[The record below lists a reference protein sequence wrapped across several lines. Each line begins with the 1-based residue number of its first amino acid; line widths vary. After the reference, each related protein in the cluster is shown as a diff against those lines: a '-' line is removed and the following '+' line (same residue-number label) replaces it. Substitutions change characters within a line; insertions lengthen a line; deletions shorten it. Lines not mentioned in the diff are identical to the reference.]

1 MLEGLL
7 GFLVLALLALAIL
20 LIRARRSRQL
30 DQSLLQAK
38 EQTESHLLETRT
50 RLQEENGYYKELFEL
65 GNTSYKES
73 QEKIQSLMGVL
84 NAKDV
89 VLTRGAAAL
98 EEANGNLRKLLLE
111 VSDRDQSIRGMEE
124 SLTFQQEQFNKL
136 LSQKKSSEV
145 RTGKI
150 AEQISPFLSDYP
162 LEPRTARFIGDPI
175 DFVHF
180 DEDKVTFVEV
190 KSGKSQ
196 LSTKQRRIRD
206 MIKAGK
212 VDFVIYR
219 IRGDSDDGAN

>member
-1 MLEGLL
+1 MLEGILGALVVILGLL
-7 GFLVLALLALAIL
+7 LFRAKNNRRLA
-20 LIRARRSRQL
+20 
-30 DQSLLQAK
+30 QSLLLAK
-38 EQTESHLLETRT
+38 NQTEARLLE
-50 RLQEENGYYKELFEL
+50 ENKYYKELFEL
-65 GNTSYKES
+65 GDASYKDA
-73 QEKIQSLMGVL
+73 QQKIQALMSTL
-84 NAKDV
+84 NLKDII
-89 VLTRGAAAL
+89 LTRGVAAL
-98 EEANGNLRKLLLE
+98 EGANINLRKLLTAVDE
-111 VSDRDQSIRGMEE
+111 RNQSIQGLEE
-124 SLTFQQEQFNKL
+124 SMSFQEEQYKKL

-162 LEPRTARFIGDPI
+162 LEPKTARFIGDPI

-212 VDFVIYR
+212 VDFVVYR
-219 IRGDSDDGAN
+219 IKGDDDGSTDKG